1 MKIETVW
8 SCEVCGNSAMGIY
21 DGPNDA
27 ETRAAWAQKAHD
39 RMEPNCPYKFKMI
52 AIHPMDPPSKE
63 ERSANGHEA

>member
-1 MKIETVW
+1 
-8 SCEVCGNSAMGIY
+8 MGIY